1 MFFIRLALVLVSVR
15 SIKTLTKTLSIPVK
29 DFLDKLFRGGKIYS
43 KSGPHT
49 RVAAKI
55 KEHGRSKP

>member
-1 MFFIRLALVLVSVR
+1 MVSVH